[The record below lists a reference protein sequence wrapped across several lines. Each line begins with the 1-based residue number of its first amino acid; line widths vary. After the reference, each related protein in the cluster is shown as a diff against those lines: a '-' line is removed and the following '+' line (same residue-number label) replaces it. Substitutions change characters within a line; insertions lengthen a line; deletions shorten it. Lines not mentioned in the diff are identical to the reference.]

1 MQHDLRKRRRTM
13 EQTSYSNKCQI
24 LADLWTDYRDD
35 EQFTDFI
42 EYNDLGLP
50 LAYAVANGIVENN
63 QMVEGFVNETFRL
76 LIVGLEIEDEGFEN
90 LNDILE

>member
-1 MQHDLRKRRRTM
+1 M
-13 EQTSYSNKCQI
+13 EQTTYSNKCEI
-24 LADLWTDYRDD
+24 LAELWTDYRDD

>member
-1 MQHDLRKRRRTM
+1 M